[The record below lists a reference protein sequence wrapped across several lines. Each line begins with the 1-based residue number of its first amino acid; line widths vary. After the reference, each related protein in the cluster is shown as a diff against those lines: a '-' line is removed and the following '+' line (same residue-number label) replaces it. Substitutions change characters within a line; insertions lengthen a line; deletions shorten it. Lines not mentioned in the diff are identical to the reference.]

1 MSLPR
6 YESYKDS
13 GVEWLGEVP
22 EHWGIVRLRYL
33 CKIETGDADTVD
45 SNEDGSYPFFV
56 RSPNIEKINR
66 YTHDCEAILTAGDG
80 VGVGKVFHYFD
91 GKFCA
96 HQRVYIF
103 RQFEGVQG
111 KFFFHY
117 LKELFLRVVL
127 EGTAKSTVDS
137 LRRPMIADFLMTVP
151 YIEEQSIIA
160 DFLDQETA
168 KIDNLIA
175 EQQQLIEL
183 LKEKR
188 QAVISHAVTKG
199 LNPDVPMKDSGVEW
213 LGEVPEHWVRT
224 KAKFVSDIFVPQR
237 NKPELNENFGVA
249 WATME
254 DMKGNYIET
263 VNNFVDSPSAKIA
276 GSKVLKAG
284 AVIASCVGSFDVVS
298 INKINVIINQQLQA
312 FIPHSIKAEYLRELI
327 RISKS
332 YFELVGTATTLVYV
346 NQKGFAELPILLP
359 TTEEQDAIIL
369 FLDQETTTI
378 DTLIAESTNLIS
390 LSKERRS
397 ALISS
402 AVTGKIDVRN
412 YVSTQPQVEAM
423 A

>member
-199 LNPDVPMKDSGVEW
+199 LNPDVTMKDSGVEW
-213 LGEVPEHWVRT
+213 LGEVPEHWNIVKLKQIASIQNGRDYKHIET
-224 KAKFVSDIFVPQR
+224 EFNGYPVIGSGGTFTRASEFIYSGESVLLGRKGTI
-237 NKPELNENFGVA
+237 NKPLYINESFWVVD
-249 WATME
+249 TMFYT
-254 DMKGNYIET
+254 KINPQY
-263 VNNFVDSPSAKIA
+263 SAKYLYYCSLTIHFDYYSTSTALPSMTQESLGNIFFAISSLDEQQKIA
-276 GSKVLKAG
+276 
-284 AVIASCVGSFDVVS
+284 
-298 INKINVIINQQLQA
+298 Q
-312 FIPHSIKAEYLRELI
+312 
-327 RISKS
+327 
-332 YFELVGTATTLVYV
+332 
-346 NQKGFAELPILLP
+346 
-359 TTEEQDAIIL
+359 
-369 FLDQETTTI
+369 FLDQETAKI
-378 DTLIAESTNLIS
+378 DNLIAESTNLIS

-412 YVSTQPQVEAM
+412 YVPSQPNVEAM
-423 A
+423 T

>member
-13 GVEWLGEVP
+13 GVEWLG
-22 EHWGIVRLRYL
+22 
-33 CKIETGDADTVD
+33 K
-45 SNEDGSYPFFV
+45 
-56 RSPNIEKINR
+56 
-66 YTHDCEAILTAGDG
+66 
-80 VGVGKVFHYFD
+80 
-91 GKFCA
+91 
-96 HQRVYIF
+96 
-103 RQFEGVQG
+103 
-111 KFFFHY
+111 
-117 LKELFLRVVL
+117 
-127 EGTAKSTVDS
+127 
-137 LRRPMIADFLMTVP
+137 
-151 YIEEQSIIA
+151 
-160 DFLDQETA
+160 
-168 KIDNLIA
+168 
-175 EQQQLIEL
+175 
-183 LKEKR
+183 
-188 QAVISHAVTKG
+188 
-199 LNPDVPMKDSGVEW
+199 
-213 LGEVPEHWVRT
+213 VPEHWVRT